1 MLGHGLRLRCP
12 RCGIGRLYGKP
23 FRMNENCAHCGLKF
37 EREQGYFIGAIY
49 INYAATIAIAV
60 PGFFLLDAFTG
71 IDINQQL
78 AFWIPFA
85 VIFPLLFFI
94 IQEVCGWCWIISA
107 IRKSSCSACH
117 QGNRRISDYRR
128 ALVGIVQSRTNSE
141 IRAMLPP
148 GSAWTMSASSDNAAT
163 SSFRWRDD
171 STVGRRGRFSNGES
185 SSRRPVSSPARQSIG
200 SRILSKAPR
209 QADNNRLLPSQKN
222 PQAFLLHG

>member
-12 RCGIGRLYGKP
+12 RCGIGRLYSKP

-85 VIFPLLFFI
+85 VIFPLLFFHHSRSLWLVLDHI
-94 IQEVCGWCWIISA
+94 CNPEKQLFSVTP
-107 IRKSSCSACH
+107 KKTP
-117 QGNRRISDYRR
+117 NR
-128 ALVGIVQSRTNSE
+128 
-141 IRAMLPP
+141 
-148 GSAWTMSASSDNAAT
+148 
-163 SSFRWRDD
+163 
-171 STVGRRGRFSNGES
+171 
-185 SSRRPVSSPARQSIG
+185 
-200 SRILSKAPR
+200 
-209 QADNNRLLPSQKN
+209 
-222 PQAFLLHG
+222 